1 MNQYLPTFILC
12 TRQTTLEPPDRTISF
27 LQLINLT
34 SNMSQ
39 KQAQTYL
46 QPTGRKMRKKSLSRR
61 VDNLAMDAFRGGQ
74 RAGRRRQVVL
84 ADLEGV
90 RPSTGALKTSKRGV
104 KPISRSAMKGI
115 AAQTIEEEEP
125 LSPNKRN
132 DENGTEVREISDLD
146 QKVSHTYQTTYI
158 GILTE

>member
-1 MNQYLPTFILC
+1 
-12 TRQTTLEPPDRTISF
+12 
-27 LQLINLT
+27 
-34 SNMSQ
+34 MSQ

-46 QPTGRKMRKKSLSRR
+46 QPTGRKMRKKSQSRR

-90 RPSTGALKTSKRGV
+90 RPSTGALKTNKRGV

-146 QKVSHTYQTTYI
+146 QKVSHTYQTA
-158 GILTE
+158 